1 MKGIVFTEFLEMVED
16 KFGFDVV
23 ESVIEQSE
31 DKLESKGVYTS
42 VGTYSHHEIIT
53 LVVNLSKETNLE
65 VPLLVHTFGK
75 HLLGQFAKS
84 HGAFFN
90 EVNNTFDFLKSIDG
104 HIHVEVKKL
113 YPDAEL
119 PKFEAYHPNDDKNK
133 LEMIYTSERSMGD
146 LAAGL
151 IEGSIEYFKED
162 ISFTKENIGDGL
174 GSSVCFKLEKANHS

>member
-1 MKGIVFTEFLEMVED
+1 MKGVVFTEFLEMVED

-23 ESVIEQSE
+23 ENMIEASE
-31 DKLESKGVYTS
+31 DKLSTKGAYTS
-42 VGTYSHHEIIT
+42 VGTYSHEEIIT
-53 LVVNLSKETNLE
+53 LVVNLSKATNIE

-84 HGAFFN
+84 HGSFFD
-90 EVNNTFDFLKSIDG
+90 EVSNTYDFLKSIDG

-119 PKFEAYHPNDDKNK
+119 PKFDCYHPNGETEK
-133 LEMIYTSERSMGD
+133 LEMIYSSDRSMSD

-151 IEGSIEYFKED
+151 IEGCIEYYKED
-162 ISFTKENIGDGL
+162 ITFSKEDVSDGNGTKVLFLLKKN
-174 GSSVCFKLEKANHS
+174 